1 MEHETLDYEL
11 HREQEL
17 YREVVAILMGSRFY
31 FELTLEERY
40 RLVRH
45 ILESSSLSN
54 PEQWDERKPPC
65 ELTH

>member
-54 PEQWDERKPPC
+54 PERWDDRRPPC